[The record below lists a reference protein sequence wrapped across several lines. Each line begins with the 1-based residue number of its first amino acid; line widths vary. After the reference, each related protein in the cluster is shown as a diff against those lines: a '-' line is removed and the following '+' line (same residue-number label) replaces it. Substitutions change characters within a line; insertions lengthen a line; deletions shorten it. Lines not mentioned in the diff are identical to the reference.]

1 MESTSAPPPPL
12 QETLDP
18 STPTPTIAQL
28 QSELIAARL
37 SLEQKNIAVKTLQTK
52 AQEVVRNIDAKYKIQ
67 IDELTLQK
75 SVLEAEAESLRK
87 RPIELEKALQDANS
101 KVLIAETAKLAAE
114 NKVIETLAQLESITY
129 TINNNN
135 NSSSLSSSSSSAKII
150 REEELALAQ
159 QECDAAMAV
168 AKSEK
173 KRADD
178 ALLARD
184 IAIREARD
192 IRIRTESLSQQ
203 VITSTSE
210 ISKLSEAL
218 FNQQAI
224 NKRQSEDHTN
234 YITSIQ
240 SQSEDRMLELATA
253 LSRAETA
260 ESKCL
265 VLEKAEKNHHQILT
279 QTLSE
284 TRNYQTEI
292 ESLLKEI
299 NTLRQTVK
307 SNTAREVSLKSES
320 ATLLAR
326 ITRVESAASNER
338 IEWAAARQRF
348 EDQLVTKASERERL
362 IAEAGRLTRQ
372 LDEVSVELRA
382 AKAMVDNHNAS
393 AQAAR
398 NALSAAENR
407 AADAEARYNMQ
418 QTSLRSSEGASGRLR
433 ADALALQEETQKLK
447 VTLSEQGILLS
458 NALKREDE
466 LIESLNEAIRRAN
479 EAEKEAEIHKKRF
492 EDAEKQTIRANREA
506 KDDQR
511 KRLEAKTELVSVAQ
525 SFEREKAAFISL
537 SSVVTSNM
545 LPKLLSLCAG
555 LQNLLATLDPAGAST
570 TSSLTIMNDSISIHP
585 TSTTSTLTQESDTLS
600 SSNTSHGLD
609 FDADLDAPIDS
620 DDHSMHMKRFASRLK
635 RSLEYSDKNKATN
648 NNNGGGLITT
658 EASANEILQQRISS
672 LLDQAQA
679 STYAATSIAAKLAR
693 KSQLSESQIH
703 HGNNTDTLLSSSG
716 ALSLFTSCLFPP
728 APPIQPIGRGIHQ
741 HIERSSP
748 STPISSSSSSS
759 SSISNL
765 RASNSTT
772 RNTNLTTPK
781 SSSREDAS
789 LVQHS
794 DGISRGIN
802 TWDVS
807 SLSSKR

>member
-1 MESTSAPPPPL
+1 MESTSTPPPPL

-135 NSSSLSSSSSSAKII
+135 NSSSLSSSPSSSAKII
-150 REEELALAQ
+150 REEELVLAQ

-173 KRADD
+173 KRADE

-234 YITSIQ
+234 YIASIQ

-458 NALKREDE
+458 NALKREEE

-537 SSVVTSNM
+537 SSVLTSNM
-545 LPKLLSLCAG
+545 LPKLISLCAG

-648 NNNGGGLITT
+648 NNNGGGLIIT

-748 STPISSSSSSS
+748 STPISS
-759 SSISNL
+759 ISNL

-772 RNTNLTTPK
+772 RNTTLTTPK

>member
-1 MESTSAPPPPL
+1 MESTSTPPPPPL

-87 RPIELEKALQDANS
+87 RPIELEKALQEANS

-150 REEELALAQ
+150 REEELVLAQ

-173 KRADD
+173 KRADE

-234 YITSIQ
+234 YIASIQ

-458 NALKREDE
+458 NALKREEE

-585 TSTTSTLTQESDTLS
+585 SSTLTQESDTLS

-648 NNNGGGLITT
+648 NNNGGGLIIT

-693 KSQLSESQIH
+693 KSQSELSESQIH

-748 STPISSSSSSS
+748 STPISTSS